1 MNLLGVIPNA
11 VRDLQLNCRF
21 LALLGVTGLALVAT
35 PADAQRRRGGFYGGD
50 PNEFWVPPDFRGN
63 TPYDGRFT
71 FARIKYRGY
80 GHFQGEGPGWAHD
93 YPRAEE
99 HLMRI
104 IREITAIR
112 PFVES
117 SLATGGNILALD
129 DPELMKYP
137 IAYLSEPGGWH
148 PNEKEEAALRNY
160 LLKGG
165 FMILDDFGF
174 DMGEWAEV
182 QAIFQRA
189 LPKLRIQR
197 IPDNHPIFDAFFK
210 IDINTLDGGGGNY
223 GRVEWHGIFQ
233 DNDPKKRLMVVIN
246 LNGDIGEYWQHS
258 DRGFNIAPTN
268 EAYKLGV
275 NYLVYALTH

>member
-1 MNLLGVIPNA
+1 MSTRA
-11 VRDLQLNCRF
+11 VLAA
-21 LALLGVTGLALVAT
+21 ALLLFPL
-35 PADAQRRRGGFYGGD
+35 ADAFAQRSGRRFYGGD
-50 PNEFWVPPDFRGN
+50 PNEFYVPPEWGGN
-63 TPYDGRFT
+63 VPYDGRVT

-80 GHFQGEGPGWAHD
+80 ERFQGREGPGWSHD

-117 SLATGGNILALD
+117 AKTVGSNIFALD

-137 IAYLSEPGGWH
+137 IAYLSEPGGWF
-148 PNEKEEAALRNY
+148 PNEKEVLGMRNY

-165 FMILDDFGF
+165 FVIVDDFDEGGGGQELQHF
-174 DMGEWAEV
+174 LSVMQQVFPKAHAKD
-182 QAIFQRA
+182 
-189 LPKLRIQR
+189 LP
-197 IPDNHPIFDAFFK
+197 PDHPIFDSFFK
-210 IDINTLDGGGGNY
+210 IDLGIMGGGGPNDY
-223 GRVEWHGIFQ
+223 GRPARYLAYYQ
-233 DNDPKKRLMVVIN
+233 DDDPKKRIMMIVN
-246 LNGDIGEYWQHS
+246 LNLDIGEYWQWS
-258 DRGFNIAPTN
+258 NRGFSPVPSN